1 MKAKVD
7 GLFEFE
13 IDENDYSAIQKVA
26 NIEIVQLISNQIG
39 FWRWKNLAKMNNK
52 FQEECIKRNLDPK
65 KVAPKFLIPFLE
77 AASLDEDEDIQKIWA
92 RLLADECEKEGS
104 VSLRTIG
111 VLKNMCK
118 GEALLFE
125 KIVGDA
131 VDIQGD
137 AILFRHDENSVD
149 DIIKM
154 VDCGLVVSDT
164 NMKDFQLN
172 FRKFENSLAILSKYD
187 ETTFTVISEFLNNNF
202 TVKIPIYPF
211 TRAGIELLKVI
222 GKKQSFGKY
231 RDIMKDIQKK
241 NQNCKMHIFNVEKK
255 MPNGIIKFDTTND
268 LMRGDNE

>member
-13 IDENDYSAIQKVA
+13 IDKNDYSAIQKVA

-39 FWRWKNLAKMNNK
+39 FLRWKNLAKINDK
-52 FQEECIKRNLDPK
+52 FQEECIKCNLDPK

-92 RLLADECEKEGS
+92 RLLASECEKEGS

-111 VLKNMCK
+111 VLKNMSK
-118 GEALLFE
+118 NEALLFE
-125 KIVGDA
+125 KIIGDA
-131 VDIQGD
+131 VDIQGET
-137 AILFRHDENSVD
+137 ILFRYDENSVG

-164 NMKDFQLN
+164 NTKDFQLN
-172 FRKFENSLAILSKYD
+172 FRKFENSLVVLSKYD
-187 ETTFTVISEFLNNNF
+187 EITFTAISGFLNNNF
-202 TVKIPIYPF
+202 TVKIPTYPF
-211 TRAGIELLKVI
+211 TRAGIELLKAI
-222 GKKQSFGKY
+222 DKKQPFNKY
-231 RDIMKDIQKK
+231 RDIMKEIQKK

-255 MPNGIIKFDTTND
+255 LSNGIIKFDTTND
-268 LMRGDNE
+268 LM